1 MIQPNRS
8 PSLTNYTAYL
18 VRCWQDGKHAPWRAS
33 AQSVRTGE
41 KLFFANLDELFAFL
55 AAETETLS
63 TLGASPTVL
72 D

>member
-1 MIQPNRS
+1 MIQQD
-8 PSLTNYTAYL
+8 SLPILPNYTAYL

-33 AQSVRTGE
+33 AQYVRTGE

-55 AAETETLS
+55 AAETEMLS
-63 TLGASPTVL
+63 TLGASPTVQ